1 VKETGSSGTKLKINS
16 RPPKSILTLPKA
28 FESREMNSLVK
39 TADVWL
45 KSLNVYHNEHH
56 FVNKK
61 KNAVDRRI

>member
-1 VKETGSSGTKLKINS
+1 MCLPIFSLTTYNVKG
-16 RPPKSILTLPKA
+16 SILTLPKA

-56 FVNKK
+56 FVKK
-61 KNAVDRRI
+61 KECGG